1 MDIMEITGK
10 NLRMGYIG
18 QKQCINVEFL
28 ENETCF
34 MDMQENILVL
44 RWYKFWSI
52 LGMKSHGIYNL
63 DT

>member
-1 MDIMEITGK
+1 
-10 NLRMGYIG
+10 MGYIG
-18 QKQCINVEFL
+18 QKQYINVEFL

>member
-44 RWYKFWSI
+44 R
-52 LGMKSHGIYNL
+52 
-63 DT
+63 